1 MKTIIKRNPFY
12 LIVLI
17 CVLFITSCAK
27 PRLDIQEDG
36 SDILTK
42 CSSGEITRI
51 HTIQGAGHRSPLEG
65 KQVSC
70 VTGIVTAVSGQGFF
84 LQDLITDDDER
95 TSEGIFVAYD
105 IGMVIKK
112 GDRIFI
118 KEARV
123 QEHNPSINQSNSLTI
138 TRLIDA
144 ELEVIDRFN
153 ALPEPVLLGEGG
165 RAIPNQVIENDVNG
179 YVGKD
184 KGLFDPQEDGMDF
197 FESLEGMYVEVR
209 DAVAVT
215 STNRF
220 KEVSVLAD
228 NEKNAGL
235 ISDSGV
241 IVIREDDY
249 NPERLLLDDSFIQM
263 PNLLLGTRFL
273 APIRG
278 IISYDFTNYR
288 LLPTEKLI
296 FEPANHEIAKVDVPQ
311 KPTLSIAT
319 YNVENF
325 SATDDPSRFTQFGR
339 HVVDGLGSPDIL
351 VLEEVLDDD
360 GAVNSKT
367 VSAEQ
372 TLRNLIQAIVD
383 QGGPEYKVINID
395 PERNSDGG
403 IKGGNG
409 RVVILYRDDKGLT
422 FNPIPGA
429 GARTETEVRS
439 NEGRAML
446 SHNPG
451 RIWPQNGSFRNSR
464 KALIAQFDYQGE
476 SIFVIGVHFSSKGED
491 GPLFGEIQP
500 PPVPSENRRI
510 AQAKAIN
517 GFVKRIFNAEPNAKI
532 VVLGDIND
540 FYWSDTVKTLM
551 GTQLKNTAM
560 TIPEKNRYT
569 YIHEGNGQMM
579 DQIFLSETLYQKI
592 ESFQVIHL
600 NTSQIELDAFS
611 DHDPVIVYLHF
622 E

>member
-1 MKTIIKRNPFY
+1 MKKIVNNKAFT

-17 CVLFITSCAK
+17 IILLFTSCAK
-27 PRLDIQEDG
+27 PSLSTVDDSE
-36 SDILTK
+36 ILAL
-42 CSSGEITRI
+42 CASGAMTRI
-51 HTIQGAGHRSPLEG
+51 HSIQGIGHRSPLEG
-65 KQVSC
+65 QQVNC
-70 VTGIVTAVSGQGFF
+70 VTGIVTAVSGQGFY
-84 LQDLITDDDER
+84 LQDLVEDEDDR
-95 TSEGIFVAYD
+95 SSEAVFVAYVR
-105 IGMVIKK
+105 GKQVKK
-112 GDRIFI
+112 GDHVFI
-118 KEARV
+118 EAAKV

-144 ELEVIDRFN
+144 KVSVIDSFN
-153 ALPEPVLLGEGG
+153 ALPEPVRLGDGR
-165 RAIPNQVIENDVNG
+165 RAIPNKIIENDVNG

-220 KEVSVLAD
+220 KEISVLAD
-228 NEKNAGL
+228 NGKNAGL

-249 NPERLLLDDSFIQM
+249 NPERLILDDSFIQM

-311 KPTLSIAT
+311 KLTLSIAT

-325 SATDDPSRFTQFGR
+325 SATDDLSRFTQFGR

-360 GAVNSKT
+360 GEVNSKT

-517 GFVKRIFNAEPNAKI
+517 GFVKRILNAEQNAKI

-560 TIPEKNRYT
+560 TIPEKNCYT